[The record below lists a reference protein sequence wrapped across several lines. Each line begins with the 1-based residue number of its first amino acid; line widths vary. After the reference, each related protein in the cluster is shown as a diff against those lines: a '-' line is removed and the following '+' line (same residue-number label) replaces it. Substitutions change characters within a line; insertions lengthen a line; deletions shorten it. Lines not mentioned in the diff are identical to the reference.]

1 MSDYSRLLLLHFS
14 FILLIFCASTNS
26 GYAQPAD
33 RFVFSE
39 MVPEVLVTQAYEVH
53 RELIHGDSDSIL
65 KLFML
70 DTIWGKENTQY
81 IREARNDVRFT
92 HHSARIDT
100 SRHVGNHNS
109 PKDMAAYISFRDIF
123 YLGDNKFRSYK
134 ITVCYY
140 GAWKSTN
147 VTRQITIY
155 SGIVNSREIWSRYSW
170 GTN

>member
-1 MSDYSRLLLLHFS
+1 MFGQ
-14 FILLIFCASTNS
+14 AEK
-26 GYAQPAD
+26 Q
-33 RFVFSE
+33 FVFDELVPKELVSE
-39 MVPEVLVTQAYEVH
+39 AYGVH
-53 RELIHGDSDSIL
+53 RELIHGESDTLL
-65 KLFML
+65 KLFQL
-70 DTIWGKENTQY
+70 DSIWGTENTQY

-100 SRHVGNHNS
+100 SKAVGNHNS

-123 YLGDNKFRSYK
+123 YLGNNKFRSYK

-147 VTRQITIY
+147 VTRQITIN

-170 GTN
+170 GNH